1 MAWVFFFG
9 DGTNARVCFQW
20 WSWPKR
26 RPRQE
31 RPDRTETQTLPINRG
46 WRPLKL
52 ISKTRGSCPSHKP
65 PTVLA
70 QSGTLDSYSP
80 GGGAC
85 SWILLTRKLCFELLL
100 RRHRDDFRPL
110 VEGCGCYCCV
120 NHQRAYL
127 HHLLV
132 TNELLAG
139 VLLMIHNTAH
149 YHAFFRALREALAND
164 KLDVLKRRVLGEG
177 GGQTERNEWLINPT
191 DRRIDPYS
199 PRPPLRSLDSLKALP
214 FCCRGVPPHASE
226 VTLPEADAFNAG
238 GWKDTI

>member
-1 MAWVFFFG
+1 M
-9 DGTNARVCFQW
+9 RVCVSRGGAGRREDRVRRDPTERRLKPCRSIADDVLW
-20 WSWPKR
+20 NWSQ
-26 RPRQE
+26 RQE
-31 RPDRTETQTLPINRG
+31 VVARPTNPRRCSQNPEHSIHIHR
-46 WRPLKL
+46 
-52 ISKTRGSCPSHKP
+52 
-65 PTVLA
+65 
-70 QSGTLDSYSP
+70 